1 MNFLK
6 KIINRLLIFFK
17 FLFIAIS
24 KRKKDFT
31 YIIFLNIVNILL
43 YMTDDSL
50 FTKIYFYVTL
60 VIYVVYFYIISE
72 YEYQTHKYEDAILI
86 QRAVRNLLEFIYD
99 EINNGTR
106 ITGMVIYVN
115 EKVYNYI
122 NESDLINFVD
132 VRIDPDRDLNS
143 FGHMKKSELKSD
155 IKEFFEYD

>member
-1 MNFLK
+1 
-6 KIINRLLIFFK
+6 
-17 FLFIAIS
+17 
-24 KRKKDFT
+24 
-31 YIIFLNIVNILL
+31 
-43 YMTDDSL
+43 MTDDSL

-60 VIYVVYFYIISE
+60 VIYVVYFYMISE
-72 YEYQTHKYEDAILI
+72 FEYQKYKYEDAILI